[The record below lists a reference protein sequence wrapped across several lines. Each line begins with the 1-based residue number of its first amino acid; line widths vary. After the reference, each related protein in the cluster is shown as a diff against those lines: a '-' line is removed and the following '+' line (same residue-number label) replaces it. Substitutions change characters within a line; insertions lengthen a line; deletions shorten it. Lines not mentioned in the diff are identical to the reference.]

1 MKQKARGLFK
11 IYLPVAKI
19 ALHLEGRYDEKG
31 QPATPY
37 SPQVWPAS
45 LLAKYTEREM
55 CSHVYHN

>member
-1 MKQKARGLFK
+1 MILNS
-11 IYLPVAKI
+11 PVAKI
-19 ALHLEGRYDEKG
+19 VLHLEGRYDEKG

-55 CSHVYHN
+55 YSHVYHN